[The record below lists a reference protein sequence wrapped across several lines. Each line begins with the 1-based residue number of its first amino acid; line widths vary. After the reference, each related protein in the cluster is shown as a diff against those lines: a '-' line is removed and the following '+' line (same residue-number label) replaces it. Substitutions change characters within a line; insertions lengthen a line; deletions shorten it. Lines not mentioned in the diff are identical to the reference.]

1 MVINCKNM
9 HDPMKHDAFNVHCNP
24 ASPFY
29 EGNST
34 RSMFSD
40 DFDIKNYKT
49 QNEDN
54 SNLIFTYSKLTTRKH
69 RTKLKLNVA
78 NLSQELPSKAVL
90 LNIILTLGMFLLY
103 KTIFYMPFCVMFI
116 ITTVYNIYRYSKP
129 SRTQKHKQLELPLWT
144 TK

>member
-1 MVINCKNM
+1 M
-9 HDPMKHDAFNVHCNP
+9 HDRLENNAFNRYCNP

-129 SRTQKHKQLELPLWT
+129 SRTQKHKQLELPL
-144 TK
+144 